1 MRSGGGIEVQGEMS
15 RETVIVLLCSHDDA
29 CVAVTPAERAAI
41 ACASRRFRI
50 MVPSSTAPV
59 VISLS
64 GQQGYM
70 FLSTA
75 TGKLNN
81 GFVADWKEGLGWVVT
96 EEHDYE

>member
-1 MRSGGGIEVQGEMS
+1 MS

-41 ACASRRFRI
+41 ACASRRFRT
-50 MVPSSTAPV
+50 MVSSSVAQV
-59 VISLS
+59 VIALA

-75 TGKLNN
+75 TGELNN
-81 GFVADWKEGLGWVVT
+81 GFVADWQEGLGWVIAD
-96 EEHDYE
+96 EHDDE